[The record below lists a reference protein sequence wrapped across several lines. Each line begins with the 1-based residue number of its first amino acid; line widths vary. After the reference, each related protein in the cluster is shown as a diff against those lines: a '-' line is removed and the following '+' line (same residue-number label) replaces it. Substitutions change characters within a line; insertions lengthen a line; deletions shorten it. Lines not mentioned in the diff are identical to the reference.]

1 LYKYIFG
8 PVPSRRLGVSLGVD
22 LVMSKTCN
30 FNCIYCECGSTTKFY
45 STRDSYIDIDRLI
58 EEVKDILQNLTPDYI
73 TFSGSG
79 EPTLNKD
86 LGIII
91 RRVREIYSG
100 KIAVITNSS
109 LLDNLDVR
117 EALEEADLII
127 PSLDAISEDV
137 FEKINRPV
145 KGLSSKN
152 ILDGMTKFLST
163 TKKEVYLEIF
173 IVEGMNDGDEELE
186 KFVKY
191 LKDKKISAIQLN
203 TLARPGAIKDI
214 RPASM
219 KRLSEIRDFFIN
231 NGLNSV
237 EIIKKYTSREEFPKY
252 SEKLEEL
259 ILNMLAKRK
268 YSIYEMVELLQRNE
282 IELFKY
288 LNILQK
294 EGKVK
299 IFIENDQIYI
309 KN

>member
-1 LYKYIFG
+1 MYKYIFG

-30 FNCIYCECGSTTKFY
+30 LNCIYCECGPTTKFY
-45 STRDSYIDIDRLI
+45 NTRDSYVDIDRLI

-91 RRVREIYSG
+91 KEVRKIYSG

-109 LLDNLDVR
+109 LLNNLDVR

-127 PSLDAISEDV
+127 PSLDAMSEDV
-137 FEKINRPV
+137 FEKINRPIE
-145 KGLSSKN
+145 GLLVEN
-152 ILDGMTKFLST
+152 ILDGMSKFLST

-173 IVEGMNDGDEELE
+173 IIEGINDGEEELE

-191 LKDKKISAIQLN
+191 LKDKKVTVIQLN
-203 TLARPGAIKDI
+203 TLARPGAIKEI
-214 RPASM
+214 KPASM
-219 KRLSEIRDFFIN
+219 KRLSEIKDFFIN
-231 NGLNSV
+231 RGLNSV

-268 YSIYEMVELLQRNE
+268 YSIDEMVELLQRNE
-282 IELFKY
+282 VELFKY

-299 IFIENDQIYI
+299 IVIENDQIYI

>member
-1 LYKYIFG
+1 MYKYIFG

-45 STRDSYIDIDRLI
+45 NTRDSYIDIDRLI

-137 FEKINRPV
+137 FEKINRPI

-152 ILDGMTKFLST
+152 ILDGMTKFLLT

-173 IVEGMNDGDEELE
+173 IVEGMNDGEEELE

-203 TLARPGAIKDI
+203 TLARPGAINDI